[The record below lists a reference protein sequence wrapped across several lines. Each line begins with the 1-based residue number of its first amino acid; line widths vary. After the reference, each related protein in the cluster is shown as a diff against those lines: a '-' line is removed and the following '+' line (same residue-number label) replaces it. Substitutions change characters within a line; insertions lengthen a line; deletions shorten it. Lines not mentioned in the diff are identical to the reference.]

1 MSFKQRTGRLKGV
14 EYKGVEYKGVIV
26 GFVLVNMRKDEHFPD
41 GISDVVMDRSFVPIA
56 KTWMG
61 KRVKV
66 EGVIR
71 TGKVVNWIDC
81 YAIGLAGKDRR
92 TTQNVGCML

>member
-1 MSFKQRTGRLKGV
+1 MSFQRTGRLKGV
-14 EYKGVEYKGVIV
+14 EWDGDIV
-26 GFVLVNMRKDEHFPD
+26 GFVLVDMRKDELFPN

-66 EGVIR
+66 EGVVRKGEI
-71 TGKVVNWIDC
+71 VNSVDC
-81 YAIGLAGKDRR
+81 YAIGLA
-92 TTQNVGCML
+92 N